1 MLEQEFTIDV
11 SHTANALLLQ
21 VHGELDLLTAPELTA
36 AMQSHNG
43 AAVIIDLSD
52 CSFIDSGGL
61 HVILN
66 SAPTPST
73 KIVCPPG
80 NVRRVLEI
88 VNAKR
93 FAPIYDSLEQALPDE
108 PIAAAG

>member
-1 MLEQEFTIDV
+1 MREQEFIV
-11 SHTANALLLQ
+11 EASPAGNVQVLR

-36 AMQSHNG
+36 AMHSLDGQG
-43 AAVIIDLSD
+43 VVVDLSN

-61 HVILN
+61 HVLLN
-66 SAPTPST
+66 KATTRPT

-88 VNAKR
+88 VDAKQA
-93 FAPIYDSLEQALPDE
+93 APIYDSLEQALFE
-108 PIAAAG
+108 EQTRAAS

>member
-1 MLEQEFTIDV
+1 MLEQEFRIEI
-11 SHTANALLLQ
+11 SHRASALLLR

-43 AAVIIDLSD
+43 ARVIVDLSE

-61 HVILN
+61 HVLLDN
-66 SAPTPST
+66 VTTAST
-73 KIVCPPG
+73 TIVCPPG
-80 NVRRVLEI
+80 NVRRVLEL
-88 VNAKR
+88 VEAKR